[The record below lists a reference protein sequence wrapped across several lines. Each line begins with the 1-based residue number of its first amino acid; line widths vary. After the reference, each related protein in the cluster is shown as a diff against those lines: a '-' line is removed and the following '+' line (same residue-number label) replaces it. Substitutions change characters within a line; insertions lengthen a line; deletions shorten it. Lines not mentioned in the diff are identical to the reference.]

1 VQTTLA
7 WFAGLPPA
15 ALYLALGVL
24 AALENVFPPL
34 PTDTVVAF
42 GTWVAARG
50 EGSVLLAFF
59 ATWFGNVAGAAGMY
73 AAGRRHGTD
82 WIYRRFPALA
92 DARSEDRMRRLYSR
106 YGTAA
111 LVLSRFIPGLR
122 AVVPPVAGALRVPA
136 PSAITAMA
144 LASGIWYGFIAYVA
158 YSAGSNWDALT
169 ARIARSGRVSALA
182 AVALVI
188 AVLSWLLVRAHRQRS
203 VE

>member
-73 AAGRRHGTD
+73 AAGRRYGTE
-82 WIYRRFPALA
+82 WIYRRFPSLA
-92 DARSEDRMRRLYSR
+92 DARREDRLLRLYAR
-106 YGTAA
+106 YGIAA
-111 LVLSRFIPGLR
+111 LVMSRFIPGVR
-122 AVVPPVAGALRVPA
+122 AVVPPVAGALRVPP

-158 YSAGSNWDALT
+158 YGAGSNWDALST
-169 ARIARSGRVSALA
+169 RIAQSGQLSALA
-182 AVALVI
+182 AAALVI
-188 AVLSWLLVRAHRQRS
+188 AALAWLLVRARRQRS
-203 VE
+203 VK